1 MRSFCI
7 LLSLTTLS
15 LAQSQPSHFIK
26 RAAFETGL
34 VFQSWSSGSA
44 QTLDEIVVPLLLHYP
59 FSERFSISVLNT
71 PTRASLRNG
80 NVSSRL
86 TAFTDTRISTAV
98 ILGEERVLLNF
109 GASAPSG
116 RTALKPNEILAAQQ
130 ITSHALAM
138 PTSYFG
144 GGVELSASLAAATEV
159 GAWVLGGSF
168 GGIYK
173 GSFTPTLGA
182 TKYLPGPEISA
193 SLGFD
198 RPLGEQHRLFG
209 DLGYTWYAADK
220 LAGVKVFQADGK
232 INFSLGGV
240 FTAEKW
246 RISLLAENRLK
257 RQSPFALNN
266 SFSVSYGNEFN
277 FATELAREINH
288 EAAWLASTDLRLHSK
303 NNNGANDAIVFSIGP
318 GWRGM
323 LLPALQM
330 EAATHFAIGKLDG
343 NCILGG
349 EARVG
354 FIYQF

>member
-7 LLSLTTLS
+7 LLILATLS
-15 LAQSQPSHFIK
+15 LAQSPPSHFIK

-34 VFQSWSSGSA
+34 VFQRWSGGSA
-44 QTLDEIVVPLLLHYP
+44 QTLDEFVMPLLLHYP
-59 FSERFSISVLNT
+59 FGERFSISVLNT
-71 PTRASLRNG
+71 PTRASLHNG

-86 TAFTDTRISTAV
+86 TAFTDTRISTAL

-109 GASAPSG
+109 GASVPSG
-116 RTALKPNEILAAQQ
+116 HTSLKPNEILVAQQ

-144 GGVELSASLAAATEV
+144 GGVELNASLAAATEI

-182 TKYLPGPEISA
+182 TKYLPGPEISV

-209 DLGYTWYAADK
+209 DVGYTWYAADK
-220 LAGVKVFQADGK
+220 LAGTKVFQADGK
-232 INFSLGGV
+232 INFSLGSV
-240 FTAEKW
+240 FTTEKW
-246 RISLLAENRLK
+246 RIFLLAENRLK

-266 SFSVSYGNEFN
+266 SFSVSYGNEFT
-277 FATELAREINH
+277 FAAELARASNRD
-288 EAAWLASTDLRLHSK
+288 AAWLASTDLRLHSK
-303 NNNGANDAIVFSIGP
+303 NNNGANDAVVFSVGP
-318 GWRGM
+318 GWRGR
-323 LLPALQM
+323 LFPALQM
-330 EAATHFAIGKLDG
+330 EAATHFAIGKLNG
-343 NCILGG
+343 NRILGG

-354 FIYQF
+354 FIYEF